1 MSKSPCLNPFEH
13 ILHVSVHD
21 KILRKWNG
29 NLNDLCSKSL
39 KPRQA
44 LYDSV
49 HSSWRTRDKWISVE
63 EAEAAWFHIFQ
74 RGHQAFST
82 DDLPKTKLEAA
93 KFLDVSTDLPYPCG
107 HPNCTKFHDNTHGF
121 CDKHRFRRVWW
132 NACSGVMKACHWM
145 ELVLL
150 LTIQAAAD
158 IQSRILLLLILVSL
172 LPVTCI
178 FLEESSGMSAAF
190 MCVTFLIAV
199 VCSCFYTAR
208 RLDGMQQRIFKMALA
223 TEAQYYQVLQ
233 PEAETNQHLV
243 RVSTILST
251 CSDGSFQEV
260 LQTEQ
265 DLRRNYELAKSH
277 ISIFQTAVCEPLV
290 STGLEVVAK
299 IKSLTELDER
309 EGAVDILHC
318 EVWCDSLQQVQHA
331 WDMLK
336 DLDGV
341 EIVSA
346 RDFFAV
352 ASSKK
357 CCQIVMSL
365 QGYLATVFLLEKSL
379 STLEAHQGI
388 CDAANSLGLL
398 DKTSAA
404 GWELSQRQV
413 GSEVP
418 GCIHPASRG
427 VAAHTAGLFRSVR
440 GAKGVGAPQAKN
452 FHFPPPWGLPK
463 LGNFHFSPPWGLPKL
478 GNFHFSPP
486 WGLPKLGNFHF
497 SPLWGLP
504 KLGNFHFSP
513 PWGLPK
519 LGNFH
524 FSPPWGLPKL
534 GNFHFSPP

>member
-1 MSKSPCLNPFEH
+1 
-13 ILHVSVHD
+13 
-21 KILRKWNG
+21 
-29 NLNDLCSKSL
+29 
-39 KPRQA
+39 
-44 LYDSV
+44 
-49 HSSWRTRDKWISVE
+49 
-63 EAEAAWFHIFQ
+63 
-74 RGHQAFST
+74 
-82 DDLPKTKLEAA
+82 
-93 KFLDVSTDLPYPCG
+93 
-107 HPNCTKFHDNTHGF
+107 
-121 CDKHRFRRVWW
+121 
-132 NACSGVMKACHWM
+132 M

-190 MCVTFLIAV
+190 ICVTFLIAV

-277 ISIFQTAVCEPLV
+277 MSIFQTAVCEPLV

-309 EGAVDILHC
+309 EGAVDILYC

-418 GCIHPASRG
+418 GCIFVATGLLRVATCSSCVIIATGIHGLNDPYFSAWNLAMALPVWACFAILLWEMLRIAFADESVGGAATIRLRPRPTQVWYRNYLG
-427 VAAHTAGLFRSVR
+427 VQGRHYAFKVAALQLITVLIQGLAKASLFRTIQNTR
-440 GAKGVGAPQAKN
+440 GSAALKSSTAVP
-452 FHFPPPWGLPK
+452 F
-463 LGNFHFSPPWGLPKL
+463 
-478 GNFHFSPP
+478 
-486 WGLPKLGNFHF
+486 
-497 SPLWGLP
+497 
-504 KLGNFHFSP
+504 
-513 PWGLPK
+513 
-519 LGNFH
+519 
-524 FSPPWGLPKL
+524 
-534 GNFHFSPP
+534 